1 MSKYNVTFYGVEFKD
16 GSRRTSVT
24 VPITQDDYNSLIGSD
39 RELFE
44 RTFDKVQASVEKIF
58 GSAIA
63 FVSDWDVK
71 P

>member
-1 MSKYNVTFYGVEFKD
+1 MSKYNVAFYGIEFKD

-24 VPITQDDYNSLIGSD
+24 VPITQDDYNGLIGSD

-44 RTFDKVQASVEKIF
+44 RTFDKAKASVEKIF

-63 FVSDWDVK
+63 FVSDWDVE

>member
-1 MSKYNVTFYGVEFKD
+1 MSKYNVTFYGIEFKD
-16 GSRRTSVT
+16 GSGRTSVT

-39 RELFE
+39 HELFE